1 MPRGGR
7 PLRFT
12 IASKLRSDIIDGTY
26 SEGDRIREE
35 QVAEDF
41 GVSRVP
47 VREALHLLEQ
57 QRFVELRPRRGAVVL
72 ATSQDRVHE
81 LMAIRCELEVMAA
94 RLAAERRG
102 GDRADELSQLVAD
115 AQTEVDEGRLDR
127 VPELIDRFHE
137 VIAVASGNRELVDML
152 RTIRRRVDWLFEVD
166 IEERSPESW
175 SDHAAILAAVLEGDD
190 VLAATLMRSH
200 IVRDEV
206 LYDRLVPDAA
216 G

>member
-1 MPRGGR
+1 MPKGGR

-12 IASKLRSDIIDGTY
+12 IAAKLRSDIIDGSY

-35 QVAEDF
+35 QVATDF

-72 ATSQDRVHE
+72 AISQDRVHE
-81 LMAIRCELEVMAA
+81 LMAIRCELEVMAT

-102 GDRADELSQLVAD
+102 GDRSDELAHLVAD
-115 AQTEVDEGRLDR
+115 AQAKVDDGRLAE

-137 VIAVASGNRELVDML
+137 VVAVASGNRELVDML

-175 SDHAAILAAVLEGDD
+175 SDHAAILAAILDGDGD
-190 VLAATLMRSH
+190 LAASLMRAH
-200 IVRDEV
+200 VVRDEV
-206 LYDRLVPDAA
+206 LYDRLVPDPS